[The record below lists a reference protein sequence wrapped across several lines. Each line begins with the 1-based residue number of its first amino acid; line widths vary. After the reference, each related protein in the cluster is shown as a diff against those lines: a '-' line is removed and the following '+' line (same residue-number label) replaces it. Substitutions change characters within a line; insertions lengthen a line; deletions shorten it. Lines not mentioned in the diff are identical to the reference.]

1 MENKLFLFFIFYF
14 FIYITKG
21 VYRDEE
27 RRPGGDGRAG
37 EPRDEGGALSLPPD
51 HGAHLELRE
60 IQHGGAGGGES
71 AHAAATAAAGR
82 QRGKSR
88 GFPFSIKKLFLAKC
102 KTNEWF
108 MFSRENMLN

>member
-1 MENKLFLFFIFYF
+1 MGGERGILFDICLHIPA
-14 FIYITKG
+14 G
-21 VYRDEE
+21 VHRDEE

-71 AHAAATAAAGR
+71 ADATAAAAGIP
-82 QRGKSR
+82 RGKSR
-88 GFPFSIKKLFLAKC
+88 VFDFRKKIFFWRNVKQMNGSCLAQETC
-102 KTNEWF
+102 
-108 MFSRENMLN
+108 